1 MTKKTKTPAPT
12 SRTAAAVG
20 DLIDS
25 YSITDAELAALGRT
39 LRDTVNTEGWVLV
52 ERLLDKLHRA
62 IPMRALREETGKPGT
77 RTRDYYVGQVDFI
90 EEFRALVQGTV
101 ARANEADAVAD
112 GAGNE
117 DVKARRAKMMMRPGR
132 GPLA

>member
-25 YSITDAELAALGRT
+25 YSITDAELAALGRS
-39 LRDTVNTEGWVLV
+39 LRVTVDTEGWVLV

-62 IPMRALREETGKPGT
+62 IPMRALREETGKVGS

-101 ARANEADAVAD
+101 ARANEADAATD
-112 GAGNE
+112 GGNE